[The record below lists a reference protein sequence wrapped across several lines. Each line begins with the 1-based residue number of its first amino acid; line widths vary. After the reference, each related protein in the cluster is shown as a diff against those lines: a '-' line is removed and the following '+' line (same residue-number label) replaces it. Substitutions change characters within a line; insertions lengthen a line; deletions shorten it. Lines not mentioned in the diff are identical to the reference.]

1 MTTKIDVSELK
12 TLGKVLRKAAPAVAR
27 DFGKGLLAYGEL
39 VAVDAKQ
46 NASWSSRIPGT
57 IKARRRA
64 QSVTVMAGGS
74 SAPHAPA
81 YENKGRGGSFRH
93 PVFRT
98 DVNPDTWVQES
109 ARPFLGPAAEAD
121 LEKGL
126 LIIVTEVD
134 RAITRAGIH

>member
-12 TLGKVLRKAAPAVAR
+12 ALGKALHRAAPALER
-27 DFGKGLLAYGEL
+27 EFNKGLLAYGEL

-46 NASWSSRIPGT
+46 NAAWSSRIPAT

-64 QSVTVMAGGS
+64 RSVTVVAGGE

-81 YENKGRGGSFRH
+81 YENKGRGGTFRH
-93 PVFRT
+93 PVYGH
-98 DVNPDTWVQES
+98 DVWVQQQ

-126 LIIVTEVD
+126 AIIVAEVD
-134 RAITRAGIH
+134 QAFM

>member
-12 TLGKVLRKAAPAVAR
+12 NLGKALHKAAPAVER
-27 DFGKGLLAYGEL
+27 DFNKGLLAYGEL
-39 VAVDAKQ
+39 VAVDAKL
-46 NASWSSRIPGT
+46 NASWSSRIPAT

-64 QSVTVMAGGS
+64 RSVSVIAGGA

-81 YENKGRGGSFRH
+81 YENKGRQGTFRH

-98 DVNPDTWVQES
+98 AFNLNTSAPQQ
-109 ARPFLGPAAEAD
+109 ARPFLGPAVEAD

-126 LIIVTEVD
+126 AIIVAEVD
-134 RAITRAGIH
+134 RAFVK